1 MALLEAFLPDIQS
14 EVDGCPVPRI
24 LSAVVSV
31 AADFCEQTLLFQ
43 YTGEPITVSPTT
55 MYYDIPLPSEEVRV
69 AQVISAI
76 LNDRELEPV
85 PMDEAHRMRTSH
97 GFLQVSPATIQLL
110 IPTPVEEMVDA
121 LVIKT
126 AVAPVFGASELDDD
140 LYNRWFDV
148 VCAGVKAQLMNM
160 PKKTW
165 TNPALAA
172 FYDNQYKIGVNKAL
186 VMTNKGSTRAEL
198 RVKPRRFA

>member
-1 MALLEAFLPDIQS
+1 MALLEDFLPDIQG

-24 LSAVVSV
+24 LNTVVSV

-43 YTGEPITVSPTT
+43 YTGAPITVAPTT
-55 MYYDIPLPSEEVRV
+55 MYYDIPLPNENVRV
-69 AQVISAI
+69 AQIIAAY

-85 PMDEAHRMRTSH
+85 PMDEAHRMRSSH
-97 GFLQVSPATIQLL
+97 GFLQVSPTTIQLL
-110 IPTPVEEMVDA
+110 IPTPVEKMENA

-126 AVAPVFGASELDDD
+126 AVAPTFGAEELDDD

-148 VCAGVKAQLMNM
+148 ICAGAKAQLMNM

-198 RVKPRRFA
+198 RVQPRRFA